1 MFDCKQIVYILKKGV
16 ILKARKSDPWTS
28 FAASASV
35 KDLTET
41 KKAILALLFD
51 EGLTDDQLL
60 VRYRKMADLGLAP
73 VASDSGIRSRR
84 AELVDAGFVHA
95 VDVGRSRFGRSSLV
109 WGVKR
114 G

>member
-1 MFDCKQIVYILKKGV
+1 MRT
-16 ILKARKSDPWTS
+16 RKSDPWTS

-35 KDLTET
+35 KNLTET
-41 KKAILALLFD
+41 KKSILALLFS
-51 EGLTDDQLL
+51 ESLTDEQLI
-60 VRYRKMADLGLAP
+60 VRYRKMADVGIAP
-73 VASDSGIRSRR
+73 LASDSGIRSRR
-84 AELVDAGFVHA
+84 AELVDVGLVHA